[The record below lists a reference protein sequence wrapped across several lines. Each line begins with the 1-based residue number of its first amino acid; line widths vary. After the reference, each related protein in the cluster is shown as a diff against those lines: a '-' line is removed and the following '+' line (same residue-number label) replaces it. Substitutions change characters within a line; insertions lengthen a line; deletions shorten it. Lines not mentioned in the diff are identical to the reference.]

1 MSRLPQSPS
10 AEDRPLRRGERG
22 RARRRLRYL
31 RQVREL
37 QLRDLGGFVLDLYRF
52 GRQRDR
58 RVRAK
63 LDAIIATDK
72 ETHGLEARLDQ
83 RQRGREVRQ
92 PGVGGACPSCGDLHA
107 SDARFCAHCGVAL
120 TKARDEVAPAEAAQ
134 LEPEPEGAPEEPA
147 VAEAEPEAEAAM
159 EAAMEAVTAA
169 DATSAAEPPADEPGW
184 PEPDPAPRPA
194 EAVEL
199 DSVRRRRRARP

>member
-10 AEDRPLRRGERG
+10 SEERSMRPGERG

-52 GRQRDR
+52 GQQRDHL
-58 RVRAK
+58 VREK

-72 ETHGLEARLDQ
+72 ETHALEALLDQ
-83 RQRGREVRQ
+83 RQRTYEMRQ
-92 PGVGGACPSCGDLHA
+92 PGVGGACPNCGDLHA
-107 SDARFCAHCGVAL
+107 SHARFCAQCGVDL
-120 TKARDEVAPAEAAQ
+120 REAAK
-134 LEPEPEGAPEEPA
+134 EDKSSEAGP
-147 VAEAEPEAEAAM
+147 AEAEPTAEAEP
-159 EAAMEAVTAA
+159 
-169 DATSAAEPPADEPGW
+169 ATEAAEPPAETIRLEPGSAPEGGAALPGPEEPGW
-184 PEPDPAPRPA
+184 PEPDSSPQPA

-199 DSVRRRRRARP
+199 DTVRRRRTQP